1 MGALRWILLAL
12 GALLIAALWWW
23 ELKRSRPERA
33 AGEPRSLLRQ
43 EPQLGAAQRNAERGE
58 SASSMRAAY
67 EDRPVPGTSPPVIT
81 LEDLPADADVVLA
94 PPSEALV
101 RRPVARAP
109 EPERAL
115 RREPKLEPEPER
127 QAEPEPELDD
137 DTIPPGM
144 MSAKMPATPIP
155 VPSGVG
161 APAGASQARESG
173 EARGVRAAARR
184 DSPPRATADSAN
196 EQKIVAI
203 RLVAPADRIE
213 GLALRAALE
222 SEGLE
227 FGRYAVFHRQ
237 RSDGRVLYSVASLL
251 EPGSFDLE
259 RMAAQRFPGISIFAV
274 FPGPVD
280 APQAFD
286 DMLATARRLAERLGG
301 VLQDE
306 RGSSMT
312 AQRVLS
318 LREELVHF
326 QHVVARMR
334 ARSPS

>member
-23 ELKRSRPERA
+23 ELRRSRPERA
-33 AGEPRSLLRQ
+33 AGEPRSLLRH
-43 EPQLGAAQRNAERGE
+43 EPQLGGAERNAERAE
-58 SASSMRAAY
+58 SASSMRSAY

-81 LEDLPADADVVLA
+81 LEDLPEDADVVLA

-101 RRPVARAP
+101 RRPAARAP
-109 EPERAL
+109 EPEREL
-115 RREPKLEPEPER
+115 RREPRLEQEPEQ
-127 QAEPEPELDD
+127 QAEPEPELDE
-137 DTIPPGM
+137 DTIPPGR
-144 MSAKMPATPIP
+144 MSARMPSTPIP
-155 VPSGVG
+155 VPSGAG
-161 APAGASQARESG
+161 APASAPAREPG
-173 EARGVRAAARR
+173 EARAVRATPRR
-184 DSPPRATADSAN
+184 DGPPRATTDSAS

-222 SEGLE
+222 AEGLE

-237 RSDGRVLYSVASLL
+237 RSDGRMLYSVASLL

-326 QHVVARMR
+326 QHVVTRMR